1 MAISTQ
7 AMTSEHMKSVV
18 IEYFMDP
25 DYSGAGTDR
34 HRWLRQPAEIPA

>member
-1 MAISTQ
+1 MGISTQ
-7 AMTSEHMKSVV
+7 AMTSEQMKSVV

-25 DYSGAGTDR
+25 DYSAADTDR